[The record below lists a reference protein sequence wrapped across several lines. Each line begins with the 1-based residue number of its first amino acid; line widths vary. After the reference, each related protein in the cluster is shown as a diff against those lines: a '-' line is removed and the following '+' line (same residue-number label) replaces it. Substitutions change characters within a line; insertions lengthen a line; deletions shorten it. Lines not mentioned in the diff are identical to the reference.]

1 VFDPQKALSYQR
13 ALAVFTRIVDEPA
26 SVPGLLQNAAAQV
39 ARITHIKHVKILRY
53 RPDRGDLLVEAGVG
67 WKPGVIG
74 HVSFGADRF
83 SAPGRSIQTGAPVA
97 VEDIANDPEFRY
109 ADVLREHSI
118 VSVLNVPIFV
128 EGTHWG
134 VLEVDT
140 VEKTTFAEFEVH
152 SLAIFANI
160 LGMSLAKDAARN
172 AAAKAAS
179 LVSDSKSETEIML
192 RELQHRMKNNLQMIV
207 SLLALQGRESASE
220 DARERI
226 GRVMDRVMAIGLAHD
241 QLSFK
246 KSASSVDM
254 RDYLKALCANID
266 PRRPNLTIDTEFES
280 VSIPLD
286 RAVPIGLI
294 LNEVVTNSIKYA
306 FDEEGGVINVTFRVN
321 ETIGEA
327 ELCVRDNGRGMGAA
341 RVGSLGLR
349 LVESLS
355 RQLGGRLT
363 TPEVPKGT
371 TTVLTFPYSV

>member
-1 VFDPQKALSYQR
+1 MFDPQKALSYQR

-67 WKPGVIG
+67 WKPGVVG

-128 EGTHWG
+128 DGTHWG

-160 LGMSLAKDAARN
+160 LGASLAKDAARN

-179 LVSDSKSETEIML
+179 LISDSKSETEIML
-192 RELQHRMKNNLQMIV
+192 RELQHRMKNNLQVIV
-207 SLLALQGRESASE
+207 SLLALQARESASE
-220 DARERI
+220 EARERI

-246 KSASSVDM
+246 KGASSVDM
-254 RDYLKALCANID
+254 RDYLKALCANVD
-266 PRRPNLTIDTEFES
+266 PRRPNLT
-280 VSIPLD
+280 
-286 RAVPIGLI
+286 
-294 LNEVVTNSIKYA
+294 
-306 FDEEGGVINVTFRVN
+306 N
-321 ETIGEA
+321 ETDRNGAVERDA
-327 ELCVRDNGRGMGAA
+327 YRLEFCVDRNRQ
-341 RVGSLGLR
+341 
-349 LVESLS
+349 S
-355 RQLGGRLT
+355 RPHPRHPHRYSGRLHDA
-363 TPEVPKGT
+363 PNHDAIAEHVEVIVAPLAGGT
-371 TTVLTFPYSV
+371 GN